1 MECLN
6 GMVNATKLPV
16 TVKTRIG
23 FDDVEDFEYL
33 DKFVKKISSTGV
45 KTIILH
51 ARKAILKGLSP
62 RDNLRIPKLN
72 YEIVKQIKD
81 NNPNL
86 EIIINGGITRAEQVK
101 EHLKNVDGVMIGRA
115 IYHSPYFLA
124 DIEREIFNN
133 ENVPTREEIVKKT
146 VEYCLAEVK
155 KGTRV
160 NQVMRHTVG
169 LFHGISGAN
178 YWKRYL
184 SDNMLVR
191 DADVNKVNYML
202 DLVSHNSIKIN

>member
-1 MECLN
+1 
-6 GMVNATKLPV
+6 
-16 TVKTRIG
+16 
-23 FDDVEDFEYL
+23 
-33 DKFVKKISSTGV
+33 
-45 KTIILH
+45 
-51 ARKAILKGLSP
+51 
-62 RDNLRIPKLN
+62 
-72 YEIVKQIKD
+72 
-81 NNPNL
+81 
-86 EIIINGGITRAEQVK
+86 
-101 EHLKNVDGVMIGRA
+101 MIGRA

-124 DIEREIFNN
+124 DIEREIFHN
-133 ENVPTREEIVKKT
+133 ENIPTREEIVKQT